1 MRLIRGERIKNYE
14 FQNHYEKSVAH
25 LLPICCP
32 KEVHFGVFSCLCVR
46 SGEQTKKERSHYW
59 ERSIPYGVR
68 KNMAEGEGFEPSVTF
83 ATSVFKTGALNQ
95 TLPPLRVGETLDKGV
110 EFGK

>member
-1 MRLIRGERIKNYE
+1 
-14 FQNHYEKSVAH
+14 
-25 LLPICCP
+25 
-32 KEVHFGVFSCLCVR
+32 
-46 SGEQTKKERSHYW
+46 
-59 ERSIPYGVR
+59 
-68 KNMAEGEGFEPSVTF
+68 MAEGEGFEPSVTF